1 MNQPY
6 VPKPVYPVGA
16 ERLSQQASMSTANC
30 NHRQNLPSLP
40 SHSTPHLPIP
50 LASLIR
56 AGVPVTQWGQTIP
69 TAHLGTATASSSTT
83 ATPAANA
90 NESKS
95 EVVMIDL
102 DELPSPTKF
111 AQEPVQA
118 QGNQSNFTD
127 LVRMARSA
135 FPNLSPAFIGL
146 LLNQGNA
153 PKDAREN
160 VPDAQA
166 SATSPQASATVSVN
180 VQDGDQKD
188 ESCERTSI
196 SNTDIESAAENSQT
210 LRGLLAKSLAA
221 QEKGEVSSSHSESIE
236 QSVDMFPDECGNSP
250 SPSIVQGG
258 TTLDKPDNQAQQE
271 KAEVSAE
278 PTPPLVEDGKSSEQR
293 ESQDRE
299 KGPKSPSPT
308 PPTVKQGRGSPAP
321 QGMSSV
327 DTTQGSGEHSTKEKE
342 TSAKEDGD

>member
-1 MNQPY
+1 M
-6 VPKPVYPVGA
+6 
-16 ERLSQQASMSTANC
+16 
-30 NHRQNLPSLP
+30 
-40 SHSTPHLPIP
+40 
-50 LASLIR
+50 
-56 AGVPVTQWGQTIP
+56 TQWGQTIP
-69 TAHLGTATASSSTT
+69 TAHLSTATASTSTT

-90 NESKS
+90 NESKN

-102 DELPSPTKF
+102 DELPSPTKP
-111 AQEPVQA
+111 AQDPVQT

-135 FPNLSPAFIGL
+135 FPNLSPTFIGL

-153 PKDAREN
+153 PKEAQEN

-166 SATSPQASATVSVN
+166 SAAGSQASATLSAN

-188 ESCERTSI
+188 GSCEGTSI
-196 SNTDIESAAENSQT
+196 RNTDIESAAENSQT
-210 LRGLLAKSLAA
+210 LRGLLAKSSAA
-221 QEKGEVSSSHSESIE
+221 QEKGEVSSSPSESIE
-236 QSVDMFPDECGNSP
+236 QSVDMSRDECGNSP
-250 SPSIVQGG
+250 SPPIVQGG
-258 TTLDKPDNQAQQE
+258 TTLDKPDNQAQQG

-278 PTPPLVEDGKSSEQR
+278 PTPPLVQDGKSSEQP

-299 KGPKSPSPT
+299 KGHKSPSPT

-327 DTTQGSGEHSTKEKE
+327 DITQGSGEHSTKEKE
-342 TSAKEDGD
+342 TSAKDDGD